1 MSHYLII
8 SSLWEHDPPSLFSLL
23 NSFSKADFF
32 LQKIFV
38 LPKVLPTAVPRSPKY
53 FLRKKFNLLV
63 YNYPYYHS
71 LSFSKVHFYVQTEK
85 QFFLVNIVRAQDRTE
100 TKQSESDISRILHKY
115 VFSEGKVPVT
125 SQMTEI
131 QDTVN
136 L

>member
-32 LQKIFV
+32 YKKSLYCRKFYL
-38 LPKVLPTAVPRSPKY
+38 LPCQEVQNI